1 MWEIRK
7 KNVGGVKSKKNF
19 RMDCIIQKSPV
30 LVATFLEHILYFKMT
45 QELKKKIQHI
55 NILKHLDV

>member
-1 MWEIRK
+1 
-7 KNVGGVKSKKNF
+7 
-19 RMDCIIQKSPV
+19 MDCIIQKSPV
-30 LVATFLEHILYFKMT
+30 LVATFLEHILDFKMT

>member
-30 LVATFLEHILYFKMT
+30 LVATFLEHILHFKMT
-45 QELKKKIQHI
+45 QGLKKKINPTH
-55 NILKHLDV
+55 